1 MVLTHTPGLVKS
13 GENLAKETI
22 EEKILKYLKEGN
34 RINQWNSYELFQYTR
49 LSATI
54 FNLRAKGYVIKKEW
68 KKTPNGKRY
77 KDYWLVEP
85 EAVSNRLEK
94 EETVQEGFG
103 FNVKKRFEW
112 PD

>member
-1 MVLTHTPGLVKS
+1 M
-13 GENLAKETI
+13 AKTTI
-22 EEKILKYLKEGN
+22 EQKILKYLKDGN
-34 RINQWNSYELFQYTR
+34 RINQWNSYELFKYTR

-68 KKTPNGKRY
+68 KKTHDGKRY

-85 EAVSNRLEK
+85 EAVRKRLTKK
-94 EETVQEGFG
+94 EQIKERQESQRGFG
-103 FNVKKRFEW
+103 FEVKKRFEW

>member
-1 MVLTHTPGLVKS
+1 MK
-13 GENLAKETI
+13 KETI
-22 EEKILKYLKEGN
+22 DNKILKHLLDGN

-54 FNLRAKGYVIKKEW
+54 FNLRAKGHEIKKEW
-68 KKTPNGKRY
+68 KMTPNGKRY

-85 EAVSNRLEK
+85 KAVKKQIEK
-94 EETVQEGFG
+94 QEDIQEGFG
-103 FNVKKRFEW
+103 FKVKKRFQW